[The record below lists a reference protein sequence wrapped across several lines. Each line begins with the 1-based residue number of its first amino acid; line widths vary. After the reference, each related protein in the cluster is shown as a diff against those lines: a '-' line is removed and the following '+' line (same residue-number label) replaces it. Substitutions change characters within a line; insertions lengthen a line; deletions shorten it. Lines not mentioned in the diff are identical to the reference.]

1 MRALLVLG
9 VLVAPLAL
17 ADEGE
22 IKLKDGAGKDLV
34 VANCA
39 MCHSLDYVPM
49 NSPFLDRKG
58 WEAEVSK
65 MMKAFGAPVSPEDA
79 PKIVNY
85 LVENYAKK

>member
-9 VLVAPLAL
+9 VLVASLAL

-22 IKLKDGAGKDLV
+22 IKLKEGAGKDLV

-39 MCHSLDYVPM
+39 MCHSVDYIPM

-58 WEAEVSK
+58 WEAEVNK
-65 MMKAFGAPVSPEDA
+65 MIKAFGAPVAPEDA
-79 PKIVNY
+79 PKIVDY
-85 LVENYAKK
+85 LAQNYAKK